1 MGGQVAALFSL
12 VAIAA
17 VIAVA
22 AGLAVRRLEPAPA
35 IAARVRRRTL
45 FAIVLAAMALA
56 AATRPGE
63 VGPADARVMLA
74 GLMAA
79 AAWVDRQSAWVPD
92 VIFLPMMALAGV
104 VGAPLGGGPMQLIG
118 GALAGLAVYALCL
131 GLWHAVRRF
140 GRPGIPP
147 ADLAALALPLLLFGF
162 DLAAGATYTVVSALL
177 LAARQS
183 PRLRDILSP
192 RAPIAAALADT
203 GHEASRTAEA
213 VAFLSVMLASTL
225 AVLILDQAP
234 RPDR

>member
-1 MGGQVAALFSL
+1 MGGQLVVLLGLTGLAAL
-12 VAIAA
+12 ITAA
-17 VIAVA
+17 AR
-22 AGLAVRRLEPAPA
+22 LAVGRLEPDPA
-35 IAARVRRRTL
+35 MAGRVDPRVL
-45 FAIVLAAMALA
+45 FTIVLAAMVLA
-56 AATRPGE
+56 AATRG
-63 VGPADARVMLA
+63 VAGGAAVAGIVVA

-92 VIFLPMMALAGV
+92 VIFLPLMALAGV
-104 VGAPLGGGPMQLIG
+104 AGAPLGSGPLQLFG
-118 GALAGLAVYALCL
+118 EGVAGLAVYALCL
-131 GLWHAVRRF
+131 GLWHGVRRL

-147 ADLAALALPLLLFGF
+147 ADLAALALPILLFGF
-162 DLAAGATYTVVSALL
+162 DLAAGATYMMVSALL

-203 GHEASRTAEA
+203 GHETSRTAGA
-213 VAFLSVMLASTL
+213 VAFLPVMLASTL